1 MANQLAGFS
10 YFFRGMGLLTQPG
23 LRRFVFIPL
32 LANVAVFALLASA
45 IYQTMSGLYVEYS
58 ANVVGDW
65 EFLTWFVA
73 PLIWLL
79 GTLLSGYI
87 SVFIVLFLTSPFH
100 GLLAE
105 RVEEHVTGE
114 RIINESN
121 ALQTALAIPRGFVR
135 EIQKILHYIPMAL
148 LVLIISFIPAVN
160 IVAPLLWVLL
170 GAWMMSLQFVD
181 YPMDNHGLPFSE
193 VRNACSAR
201 RSTSITF
208 GAVVAFVSGL
218 PILNLILIP
227 AAVAGATLLWCEELR
242 HLR

>member
-1 MANQLAGFS
+1 MASQLLGFS
-10 YFFRGMGLLTQPG
+10 YFFRGMSLLTQPG

-45 IYQTMSGLYVEYS
+45 IYQSMSGLYVEYS

-65 EFLTWFVA
+65 EFLTWIVA
-73 PLIWLL
+73 PLIWLF

-87 SVFIVLFLTSPFH
+87 SIFIVLFLTSPFH

-114 RIINESN
+114 RIINESTP
-121 ALQTALAIPRGFVR
+121 LQTVLAIPRGFVR
-135 EIQKILHYIPMAL
+135 EIQKIMHYIPMAL
-148 LVLIISFIPAVN
+148 LVLIISFIPVVN
-160 IVAPLLWVLL
+160 IIAPLLWVLL

-193 VRNACSAR
+193 VRDACSAR
-201 RSTSITF
+201 RSSSITF

>member
-1 MANQLAGFS
+1 MANSLSGFG
-10 YFFRGMGLLTQPG
+10 YFLRGLGLLTQPE
-23 LRRFVFIPL
+23 LRRFVIIPL
-32 LANVAVFALLASA
+32 LANIAVFVLMASA
-45 IYQTMSGLYVEYS
+45 IYQAMSGLYIEYS
-58 ANVVGDW
+58 SNIVGDW
-65 EFLTWFVA
+65 EFLSWIVT
-73 PLIWLL
+73 PLIWLF
-79 GTLLSGYI
+79 GTLLSGYL

-114 RIINESN
+114 RNVNQSS
-121 ALQTALAIPRGFVR
+121 ALQTVLAIPRGFLR
-135 EIQKILHYIPMAL
+135 EIQKIVHYIPMAL

-160 IVAPLLWVLL
+160 IVAPFLWILL

-181 YPMDNHGLPFSE
+181 YPMDNHRLPFRE
-193 VRNACSAR
+193 VRDACSAR

-218 PILNLILIP
+218 PILNLFLIP

>member
-1 MANQLAGFS
+1 MAD
-10 YFFRGMGLLTQPG
+10 
-23 LRRFVFIPL
+23 
-32 LANVAVFALLASA
+32 VAIFALLASA
-45 IYQTMSGLYVEYS
+45 IYQAMSGLYVEYS
-58 ANVVGDW
+58 TNVVGDW

-218 PILNLILIP
+218 PVLNLILIP

>member
-23 LRRFVFIPL
+23 LRRFVVIPL
-32 LANVAVFALLASA
+32 LANVAIFALLASA
-45 IYQTMSGLYVEYS
+45 IYQAMSGLYVEYS
-58 ANVVGDW
+58 TNVVGDW

-135 EIQKILHYIPMAL
+135 EIQKILHYIPMSL